1 MANVTNEQKIAGLYT
16 AFFNRAPDADGLNYW
31 KEQFTESATVN
42 DLAAQFAAH
51 PVFTETYAGLTDVQF
66 VQQIYVNVLGAEGDA
81 AGIDY
86 WVNFLK
92 TSEGENVRADF
103 VAQFVEDALTVDLSA
118 FTDLT
123 AAELAVAQQRQD
135 TLTNKVDAGLYFAE
149 QFGTASNITTDG
161 DITLDPAY
169 LAAQAAIAN
178 VTADPASL
186 AAAKGR
192 IDIAVGTN
200 DPVNSIIGQNSELTA
215 ALVDLQ
221 NKQQAAA
228 EAEVALAKVAGLWDE
243 VTDNF
248 AAAYTSA
255 LATLSAA
262 ETNVATEQ
270 INVATANNA
279 LASARAIDSDAALA
293 QEVVAKQADV
303 DANATAKD
311 LQAKANAT
319 KAAVAAG
326 SDTAVLTA
334 LKTALS
340 NYVEAGGKAAENL
353 GAGDVGTLITLVNTA
368 LTTKDDPATPVNELD
383 AALALAVSSTVGYVV
398 APIAPATELS
408 DAQKALAAGI
418 KGVTDRQ
425 DAKVAA
431 ATAEAAFAGTPEGGA
446 LRTAEGAVAT
456 RESLKKDAADAAADL
471 ADAQAD
477 LVAVKAAY
485 DALVVAQE
493 AVVAAGDVIAE
504 DYTLGNWT
512 GFSATADVAKAVD
525 DLFVADLTASASD
538 DTWAIAN
545 FAKGDQ
551 LFIGTEFQFGGSA
564 AAAGE
569 VAGMLAAGSQSAL
582 EVFLIQ
588 SVAGTQVLVEQKAFA
603 NAGENAATGTN
614 MTTITLTGVNVAD
627 VVFENGFVSFA

>member
-1 MANVTNEQKIAGLYT
+1 MANATNEQKIAGLYT

-123 AAELAVAQQRQD
+123 AEELAVAQQRQD

-200 DPVNSIIGQNSELTA
+200 DPVDSIIGQNSELTA
-215 ALVDLQ
+215 ALVDYQ
-221 NKQQAAA
+221 NKVEA
-228 EAEVALAKVAGLWDE
+228 EADLWDALAKATDNWDE
-243 VTDNF
+243 TADQSVPGFTPLAALTDAEQAVAD
-248 AAAYTSA
+248 AAADVADANSD
-255 LATLSAA
+255 LAT
-262 ETNVATEQ
+262 E
-270 INVATANNA
+270 
-279 LASARAIDSDAALA
+279 RAGISDAALA
-293 QEVVAKQADV
+293 KAVV
-303 DANATAKD
+303 DAQDKVDAKAEVKE

-326 SDTAVLTA
+326 SDEAVLTA
-334 LKTALS
+334 LKAALAA
-340 NYVEAGGKAAENL
+340 YVDAGGKASDA
-353 GAGDVGTLITLVNTA
+353 VGVGGPTVGVIIDSVN
-368 LTTKDDPATPVNELD
+368 
-383 AALALAVSSTVGYVV
+383 AALAAEDVKTTPADERADALAAAVSANKDLEAT
-398 APIAPATELS
+398 PIAPATELNA
-408 DAQKALAAGI
+408 AQKALNLGL

-425 DAKVAA
+425 KAKEDAVAA
-431 ATAEAAFAGTPEGGA
+431 ETAFAGVAPAGTDEGRD
-446 LRTAEGAVAT
+446 LRAAEADVAA
-456 RESLKKDAADAAADL
+456 REVFKKAAADAAQDL

-477 LVAVKAAY
+477 LAAVEAGY
-485 DALVVAQE
+485 DAQVAAAE
-493 AVVAAGDVIAE
+493 AVAA
-504 DYTLGNWT
+504 
-512 GFSATADVAKAVD
+512 AKAVIEGLGFELNTSGAGAAAKN
-525 DLFVADLTASASD
+525 DLFVATLDGSD
-538 DTWAIAN
+538 TVAIGS
-545 FAKGDQ
+545 FAAGDQ
-551 LFIGTEFQFGGSA
+551 LFIGTQYQNGGAEADA
-564 AAAGE
+564 AKAGALL
-569 VAGMLAAGSQSAL
+569 AGGDSGAL
-582 EVFLIQ
+582 EVFLID
-588 SVAGTQVLVEQKAFA
+588 VGGNATVVIEDKAFA
-603 NAGENAATGTN
+603 NAGEKVLTDGADV
-614 MTTITLTGVNVAD
+614 TTITLTGVAVTDLA
-627 VVFENGFVSFA
+627 FENGFVVFA